1 MSSSVSSSLTMIS
14 DIFFLIFCNCVCDKC
29 WRNDNRS
36 LLTGNSWNDW
46 IKQRSLEELKTA
58 LFTFW
63 SHLSFLAIHYSTK
76 YVSLAAN
83 SKRGRTPVTWKRAM
97 IAQEVEPLD
106 DHYIC
111 IFSFFYL
118 NFSNNTRS
126 SICGS
131 KWIVTC
137 CHEVTLLFV
146 VNSFWVWIFSP
157 SCSPCIDAISSNL

>member
-63 SHLSFLAIHYSTK
+63 SHLSFFARHYSTK
-76 YVSLAAN
+76 HVPLAAN
-83 SKRGRTPVTWKRAM
+83 WTPTTQVLLQIWHLLRLFLTSLSIYWS
-97 IAQEVEPLD
+97 L
-106 DHYIC
+106 
-111 IFSFFYL
+111 
-118 NFSNNTRS
+118 SNNMRS

-131 KWIVTC
+131 KWVVTC
-137 CHEVTLLFV
+137 VMKDSALCRKFFLSLNLLALLF
-146 VNSFWVWIFSP
+146 SLHRCHLQQP
-157 SCSPCIDAISSNL
+157 LE